1 VSWREV
7 WEAVRTGLQRTWE
20 ASRPLSITMAA
31 TSLLIAVVPA
41 GLALMSGAVVS
52 EVQAL
57 IETGERSFAPLLPW
71 LGLAAALLLVIGVG
85 QVARRYAEDRLGDE
99 MGLLVSREVLE
110 HAASLDLAFF
120 ESKENHDTL
129 SRASGYPGR
138 SYLQFVASVYDTA
151 SVTIEFLS
159 LLGVM
164 VWIHAGASLALA
176 FVTIPFLV
184 FRWRMAKVRFEVH
197 RAKTTKR
204 RQAGYFS
211 SLLTNRDAV
220 PTTKVFGL
228 ASLLTDRFA
237 STMRELLDVDR
248 DLYRRL
254 AVGRALVSV
263 GYAVVF
269 VVAVGIVA
277 ARTLEG
283 AIAIGALVTYLASAN
298 RFRGASVNVVNTIA
312 DFMSRVLFVR
322 DLTDFMA
329 ERPVIVDR
337 EAKTLPELKGAIEMR
352 GVSFRYPGTTREVV
366 RDLDLDIRAGE
377 TVAVVGPNGAGKTT
391 LVKLIARLYEV
402 DRGSVLADGHDVRSL
417 AVRWYHDQIAYVGQ
431 VPVRFEATLE
441 ENIAFGDWKR
451 LLGRSEEVEELALR
465 LGLGDLLEQT
475 PDGMQTLLGR
485 RFGDHDLS
493 GGQWQLVAI
502 GRALAR
508 NAAIVIL
515 DEPTS
520 NLDARA
526 EYAMFER
533 FHQLTRGRTTIL
545 VSHRFSTVQMAD
557 RIFVMDEGR
566 IVESGTHAELVA
578 RQGVYASLYAAHR
591 LRFEPRMAAG
601 GAP

>member
-7 WEAVRTGLQRTWE
+7 WEAVRAGLQRTWE
-20 ASRPLSITMAA
+20 ASRPLTITMAA
-31 TSLLIAVVPA
+31 TSLLVAVVPA
-41 GLALMSGAVVS
+41 GLALMSGAIVS
-52 EVQAL
+52 EVESLLEAGQRGL
-57 IETGERSFAPLLPW
+57 APLLPW
-71 LGLAAALLLVIGVG
+71 LLLAAVLLLIIGLG

-99 MGLLVSREVLE
+99 IGLMVSHEVLE

-120 ESKENHDTL
+120 ESKENHDVL
-129 SRASGYPGR
+129 SRASSYPGR
-138 SYLQFVASVYDTA
+138 SYLQFVASVYDSA

-159 LLGVM
+159 LLAVM

-176 FVTIPFLV
+176 TVTIPFLV

-211 SLLTNRDAV
+211 SLLIHRDAV

-228 ASLLTDRFA
+228 ATLLTDRFA
-237 STMRELLDVDR
+237 STMRELLAVDR
-248 DLYRRL
+248 DLYRRM
-254 AVGRALVSV
+254 AIGRGLVSV
-263 GYAVVF
+263 GYALVF
-269 VVAVGIVA
+269 VVAVGIVTT
-277 ARTLEG
+277 RTLEG
-283 AIAIGALVTYLASAN
+283 TIAIGALVTYLASAS

-312 DFMSRVLFVR
+312 DFMQRVLFVR

-329 ERPVIVDR
+329 ARPTIVDR
-337 EAKTLPELKGAIEMR
+337 EAKTLPELRGAIELR
-352 GVSFRYPGTTREVV
+352 GVSFRYPGTSREVV
-366 RDLDLDIRAGE
+366 RDLDLAIRAGE

-417 AVRWYHDQIAYVGQ
+417 SVRWYHDQIAYVGQ

-451 LLGRSEEVEELALR
+451 LLGHPREVEELAVR
-465 LGLGDLLEQT
+465 VGLSGLVEDAPEGL
-475 PDGMQTLLGR
+475 QTLLGR

-493 GGQWQLVAI
+493 GGQWQLLAV

-520 NLDARA
+520 NLDART

-557 RIFVMDEGR
+557 RIFVMDDGR
-566 IVESGTHAELVA
+566 IVESGTHAELLA
-578 RQGVYASLYAAHR
+578 RRGVYASLYAAHR
-591 LRFEPRMAAG
+591 LRFEPEAAR
-601 GAP
+601 GAR

>member
-20 ASRPLSITMAA
+20 ASRPLSITMGA
-31 TSLLIAVVPA
+31 TSILVAVVPA
-41 GLALMSGAVVS
+41 GLALMSGAVVT
-52 EVQAL
+52 EVEAL
-57 IETGERSFAPLLPW
+57 LESGERSFAPLFPW
-71 LGLAAALLLVIGVG
+71 LLLAAVLLLVIGVG

-129 SRASGYPGR
+129 SRASSYPGR
-138 SYLQFVASVYDTA
+138 SYLQFVSSVYETV
-151 SVTIEFLS
+151 SVSIEFLS
-159 LLGVM
+159 LLAVM
-164 VWIHAGASLALA
+164 VWIHASASLALA

-211 SLLTNRDAV
+211 SLLIHRDAV

-237 STMRELLDVDR
+237 TTMRELLDVDR

-263 GYAVVF
+263 GYALVF
-269 VVAVGIVA
+269 VVAVGLVA

-283 AIAIGALVTYLASAN
+283 SIAIGALVTYLASAN

-312 DFMSRVLFVR
+312 DFMQRVLFVR

-329 ERPVIVDR
+329 ARPVIVDR
-337 EAKTLPELKGAIEMR
+337 EARTLPELRGEVEMR
-352 GVSFRYPGTTREVV
+352 GVSFRYPGTSREVV
-366 RDLDLDIRAGE
+366 RDIDLSIRAGE

-391 LVKLIARLYEV
+391 LVKLIARLYEA
-402 DRGSVLADGHDVRSL
+402 DRGRVLVDGHDVRSL

-431 VPVRFEATLE
+431 SPVRFEATLE

-451 LLGRSEEVEELALR
+451 LLGRSEEVEELAQR
-465 LGLGDLLEQT
+465 LGLGGLLEQA

-493 GGQWQLVAI
+493 GGQWQLLAM

-508 NAAIVIL
+508 NASIVIL

-533 FHQLTRGRTTIL
+533 FHKLTRGRTTIL
-545 VSHRFSTVQMAD
+545 VSHRFSTVGMAD

-566 IVESGTHAELVA
+566 LVESGTHEELLA
-578 RQGVYASLYAAHR
+578 RRGVYASLYAAHR
-591 LRFEPRMAAG
+591 LRFEPEAAAG
-601 GAP
+601 GAR

>member
-1 VSWREV
+1 M
-7 WEAVRTGLQRTWE
+7 AV
-20 ASRPLSITMAA
+20 
-31 TSLLIAVVPA
+31 TSLLIAMVPA
-41 GLALMSGAVVS
+41 GLAVMSGAIVS
-52 EVQAL
+52 DVERLLDSEQ
-57 IETGERSFAPLLPW
+57 RSFVAVLPW
-71 LGLAAALLLVIGVG
+71 LVLAAVLLMLIGVG

-99 MGLLVSREVLE
+99 MGLQVSREVLE

-120 ESKENHDTL
+120 ETRENHDTL

-138 SYLQFVASVYDTA
+138 SYLQFVSSIYESIT
-151 SVTIEFLS
+151 STIEFFT

-164 VWIHAGASLALA
+164 LWIHSGVTLALA
-176 FVTIPFLV
+176 VVTVPFLV
-184 FRWRMAKVRFEVH
+184 FRWRMAKVRFLVH

-211 SLLTNRDAV
+211 SLITHREAI

-228 ASLLTDRFA
+228 ASLLMERF
-237 STMRELLDVDR
+237 STTMRELVDIDR
-248 DLYRRL
+248 DLYRRV
-254 AVGRALVSV
+254 AVGRALVSI
-263 GYAVVF
+263 GYALVF
-269 VVAVGIVA
+269 VVAAGTVT

-283 AIAIGALVTYLASAN
+283 ALALGSLVTYLASAI
-298 RFRGASVNVVNTIA
+298 RFRGASVNVVNTIT
-312 DFMSRVLFVR
+312 DFMQRVLFVR
-322 DLTDFMA
+322 DLHEFMA
-329 ERPVIVDR
+329 ERPTIVDR
-337 EAKTLPELKGAIEMR
+337 EAKTLPELRGAIELR
-352 GVSFRYPGTTREVV
+352 GVSFRYPGSSREVV
-366 RDLDLDIRAGE
+366 RDLDLAIRAGE

-402 DRGSVLADGHDVRSL
+402 DRGCVLADGHDVRSL

-451 LLGRSEEVEELALR
+451 LLGRSAEIQELALR
-465 LGLGDLLEQT
+465 LGLGGLLEEA

-493 GGQWQLVAI
+493 GGQWQLLAI

-508 NAAIVIL
+508 NAPIVIL

-533 FHQLTRGRTTIL
+533 FHQATRGRTTIL

-566 IVESGTHAELVA
+566 IVESGTHADLLA
-578 RQGVYASLYAAHR
+578 RHGVYASLYAAHR
-591 LRFEPRMAAG
+591 LRFEPEAAAG
-601 GAP
+601 GLP